1 MARAALLRTI
11 FADEL
16 RLLTF
21 RNPSSGIREHWRAYL
36 LFGLVFTWA
45 AGVGRYWDNPK
56 AYLWQHLGL
65 GSVAYVFV
73 PALIVWILLAP
84 LKPKDW
90 SYRNLL
96 LLITLTAPPALLY
109 AIPVEQFMPL
119 RTAQAVNAWFLAIVA
134 AWRVGLL
141 FAFLR
146 RVAGLSGFTILI
158 GALVPLVVIVNALA
172 FLNLEHVVFE
182 IMAGIRDQDRSGN
195 DSAYAFVWLVSVLS
209 ILLAPFLLAAY
220 GWLVYRAQ
228 RAN

>member
-1 MARAALLRTI
+1 M
-11 FADEL
+11 
-16 RLLTF
+16 
-21 RNPSSGIREHWRAYL
+21 
-36 LFGLVFTWA
+36 
-45 AGVGRYWDNPK
+45 
-56 AYLWQHLGL
+56 
-65 GSVAYVFV
+65 GSVSYVFV

-146 RVAGLSGFTILI
+146 RAAGLSGFTILI
-158 GALVPLVVIVNALA
+158 GALVTLVVIVNALA